1 MIEKEKREGEVER
14 ERMRVIKKEEGK
26 RERERFSEKL
36 SEG

>member
-1 MIEKEKREGEVER
+1 MSEKEKREGEVER
-14 ERMRVIKKEEGK
+14 ESMRVIKKEGGK

>member
-1 MIEKEKREGEVER
+1 MIEKEKGEGEVER
-14 ERMRVIKKEEGK
+14 ERMRVIKKEGGK